1 MGGKKALNEDGC
13 LWMMMDPSVFPYVAA
28 AGVGSQAQ
36 RRMRN
41 TLALNSVGH

>member
-1 MGGKKALNEDGC
+1 MGGERGLDEDGC
-13 LWMMMDPSVFPYVAA
+13 LWMMDPSVFPYVTA

-41 TLALNSVGH
+41 TPALNSVGH